1 MKPSPLVSPG
11 VREIPSRTTKFT
23 PPSEFWVSLG
33 SAVLSVLT
41 TLSDKR
47 DPQLMAVPEYGR
59 GPLILDFA

>member
-1 MKPSPLVSPG
+1 MNHSKNAGDKTANTLRQSAL
-11 VREIPSRTTKFT
+11 TAT
-23 PPSEFWVSLG
+23 WLSLG